1 MARYIPWSQN
11 ATRPNI
17 STEIVRTEQE
27 ISSSST
33 WKRKHVLILLAS
45 ISVLY
50 IVIATVQEIFHV
62 TLFALLYAYL
72 ADGWLHGHLYL
83 HTLPAFTD
91 DLTPY
96 NGHWYLAYPPLPAV
110 FMLPLIAIFHL
121 KYVGITSLFVS
132 VTIGIVNIG
141 LTFRVLKQFADTSI
155 KGLTFTSIAWLLVL
169 FTVGSEQLYATM
181 QASVW
186 YLASVI
192 ATTFLL
198 LYIGEAISKRRPFLA
213 GLFLGLSSLARPTVI
228 FTFLLF
234 VLLTFAAEHS
244 KPLVMLKRIGLFGA
258 TLGLFVAGMLLYNK
272 IRFNSWLDFGYNT
285 MLVSPQWRSN
295 LHTYGQFNLH
305 FIPVNLYYM
314 LVSTPVFTS
323 KFPFIT
329 FNLGGTG
336 LFWTMPALIFAFF
349 AFQHKERRWMA
360 LALLSSCLLTMAV
373 LALYF
378 TTGADQ
384 FGYRYSLDFLPLALL
399 LAVLGM
405 QATPTW
411 REKLLISLSVLL
423 NVGGYFIITYFRP

>member
-1 MARYIPWSQN
+1 MAKYITRSQT
-11 ATRPNI
+11 ATSPNT
-17 STEIVRTEQE
+17 STEVVSGVQE
-27 ISSSST
+27 VSVSST
-33 WKRKHVLILLAS
+33 WKRKYVVILLAS
-45 ISVLY
+45 VSALY
-50 IVIATVQEIFHV
+50 IAIAVVQEIFHV

-110 FMLPLIAIFHL
+110 FMLPLIAVFHL
-121 KYVGITSLFVS
+121 KYVGISSLLVS
-132 VTIGIVNIG
+132 VIMGIVNIG
-141 LTFRVLKQFADTSI
+141 LTFRVLKRFADTSAR
-155 KGLTFTSIAWLLVL
+155 GMTFTSIVWLLVL
-169 FTVGSEQLYATM
+169 FTVGSEQLYAAM

-198 LYIGEAISKRRPFLA
+198 LYTGETLSKRRPLVA

-228 FTFLLF
+228 FTFLFF
-234 VLLTFAAEHS
+234 VLLTFATERR
-244 KPLVMLKRIGLFGA
+244 KPLAMLKRVGLFGA
-258 TLGLFVAGMLLYNK
+258 TLGVFVAGMLFYNK

-285 MLVSPQWRSN
+285 MLVSPQWRAN
-295 LHTYGQFNLH
+295 LHTYGQFSPH
-305 FIPVNLYYM
+305 FLPVNLYYM
-314 LVSTPVFTS
+314 LISTPALTS
-323 KFPFIT
+323 KFPFLT
-329 FNLGGTG
+329 FSLGGTG
-336 LFWTMPALIFAFF
+336 LFWTMPALLFAFF
-349 AFQHKERRWMA
+349 AFRNRENRWMA

-399 LAVLGM
+399 LAALGM
-405 QATPTW
+405 RAIPTW